1 MDQSVGKTRLEID
14 ALYYNSLDIQSFA
27 LMLKDPSY
35 CYKFYWLEAIV
46 NLISEGI
53 ISQSLRFYFIL
64 IILLQIE
71 MHSGVLLLSLI
82 AIMRGFPM
90 QNRLL
95 HI

>member
-1 MDQSVGKTRLEID
+1 MDDNLEPLRAFKANSWFAKPLETSIHIKTSELFPRYLTLYE
-14 ALYYNSLDIQSFA
+14 AL
-27 LMLKDPSY
+27 SY
-35 CYKFYWLEAIV
+35 
-46 NLISEGI
+46 SGPDI